1 MSSFEPSWLGLWAA
15 QALYLFAPLI
25 VSAALAGLFLR
36 YDWLPGWSRPLD
48 GQATLRGQRVFGD
61 GKTWRGALIAI
72 SGSSLTVALQRA
84 LQESIPR
91 AIQVVDYAAIQPIA
105 LGTSLGLGAILGEL
119 PNSFVKRQLRIPRGE
134 TTHGS
139 LRVVFYIWD
148 QVDTLI
154 GAWPLLC
161 LWFTPRVPL
170 VIISF
175 ALTLGLHPLLA
186 WLGYLAGARRSAR

>member
-1 MSSFEPSWLGLWAA
+1 MSPFEPLRLGLWGA

-36 YDWLPGWSRPLD
+36 YDWLPRWRRPLD
-48 GQATLRGQRVFGD
+48 GQATFRGQRVFGD
-61 GKTWRGALIAI
+61 GKTWRGVLIAI

-91 AIQVVDYAAIQPIA
+91 AIQVVDYAAVHPIT

-134 TTHGS
+134 TTHGF
-139 LRVVFYIWD
+139 LGVLFYVWD

-170 VIISF
+170 VIMSF
-175 ALTLGLHPLLA
+175 ALTIGLHPLLA
-186 WLGYLAGARRSAR
+186 WLGYLAGARQSAR